1 MDKAEVHKAILLTN
15 FARFTRYVFQAQ
27 QGYPY
32 EMGSHHSQICA
43 ALMDVVKGRT
53 KRLIINIA
61 PRYGKTL
68 LVSRMFVA
76 YGLALNPKSNFL
88 LLSYSQ
94 TLTEENSAAVKD
106 ILNTEYYQTLF
117 ETRIKHGENS
127 KIKWKTQQGGGVY
140 ATTPLG
146 QVTGF
151 GAGIYKSPDA
161 VIDEYMARYNPADF
175 GGAIIIDDPLKPDD
189 AFSDNNREA
198 VNLRFESTIRSR
210 VNNRDVP
217 IIIIMQR
224 LHEHDLCGYLQE
236 IEPDE
241 WKVLSLPC
249 ITTNERGE
257 DVALWPSRQPLE
269 DLEKLRLA
277 NSIVF
282 ETQYMQNPKPL
293 EGLMYREFKTYDQL
307 PENVGDNRGK
317 MKCCIDSADTGA
329 DYLCAI
335 CYFENRHGMYVTDVL
350 FTQKPMEYTEPET
363 AKMLARNKVEHCII
377 ESNNAGRIFMR
388 NVERLS
394 REMGNHKT
402 WFDGRATHS
411 NKEVRIFTNAN
422 EVNNLVYMPKH
433 WTQWHDFYSQ
443 IVGFRKVGRNA
454 HDDACDC
461 LSLMSENYN
470 RYSGRAMTAQE
481 IEEVFCL

>member
-1 MDKAEVHKAILLTN
+1 MQN
-15 FARFTRYVFQAQ
+15 
-27 QGYPY
+27 GYPY
-32 EMGSHHSQICA
+32 DMARHHEQICQS
-43 ALMDVVKGRT
+43 LMDVVRGKT

-94 TLTEENSAAVKD
+94 TLTEENSAAIKD
-106 ILNTEYYQTLF
+106 ILQVDYYQQLF
-117 ETRIKHGENS
+117 DTRIKHGENS
-127 KIKWKTQQGGGVY
+127 KIKWKTQQGGSVY

-151 GAGIYKSPDA
+151 GAGIYKPEQLEQDIDA
-161 VIDEYMARYNPADF
+161 FMARYNPADF

-189 AFSDNNREA
+189 AFSDNIREQ

-236 IEPDE
+236 IEPEE
-241 WKVLSLPC
+241 WRVLSLPC
-249 ITTNERGE
+249 ITTDENGNAA
-257 DVALWPSRQPLE
+257 ALWESRQTLD
-269 DLEKLRLA
+269 DLDKLRNA

-293 EGLMYREFKTYDQL
+293 EGLMYREFKTYEQL
-307 PENVGDNRGK
+307 PDNVGENSGK
-317 MKCCIDSADTGA
+317 MKCYIDSADTGT
-329 DYLCAI
+329 DYLCAV

-363 AKMLARNKVEHCII
+363 AQLLARNNVSVCVV
-377 ESNNAGRIFMR
+377 ESNSAGRIFMR
-388 NVERLS
+388 NIERIS
-394 REMGNHKT
+394 REMGNYKT
-402 WFDGRATHS
+402 QFTPTATHS

-422 EVNNLVYMPKH
+422 EVNNLVFMPQH
-433 WTQWHDFYSQ
+433 WTQWHDFYTQ
-443 IVGFRKVGRNA
+443 VVGFRKVGRNA
-454 HDDACDC
+454 HDDAPDA
-461 LSLMSENYN
+461 LTGMVENFRRNGVTGKKLAGLFY
-470 RYSGRAMTAQE
+470 
-481 IEEVFCL
+481 